1 MAQISAKYEQ
11 YNGSTPILVDFA
23 KKDGKG
29 NVIADTYLAVKN
41 YVLATS
47 TVAGTIKVGYTE
59 ESGSKKY
66 KVQLDESGNA
76 FVAVPWEDSEKA
88 TWTNVTGKP
97 FSSIGDGLKVSSDA
111 LTIDTS
117 KVAMLTDL
125 ANYLEVSTFNT
136 FIQTTAPATYVKISG
151 FKASYLDAN
160 NVAYKDDLTEFITK
174 DVNNLTN
181 YDTSD
186 TVDSKIATVKKN
198 NYTVVTTK
206 PETGEEGINYLVGTA
221 APYDWYI
228 YETAQGWMFMGKT
241 SLDLTGYVK
250 GSSLTSDKIVLGNSG
265 SNVKASNYSVVTS
278 IGTDNT
284 SIPTSAAINSSVD
297 TKLGNYQKKLSAGS
311 GISIDETSNTISSML
326 TFTDVEIG

>member
-1 MAQISAKYEQ
+1 MAQTTAKYAL
-11 YNGSTPILVDFA
+11 YNNTTPVLVDFA

-29 NVIADTYLAVKN
+29 NVISETYLFSKD
-41 YVLATS
+41 YVLATT
-47 TVAGTIKVGYTE
+47 TVAGTIKIGYTE

-66 KVQLDESGNA
+66 KVQLDENGNA

-97 FSSIGDGLKVSSDA
+97 FSSIGDGLKVSADA

-125 ANYLEVSTFNT
+125 ANYLEKSTFNT
-136 FIQTTAPATYVKISG
+136 FIGTTAPATYVAIKD
-151 FKASYLDAN
+151 FKTSYLDAN
-160 NVAYKDDLTEFITK
+160 NVAYKDDLTDFITK

-198 NYTVVTTK
+198 AYQVVASK
-206 PETGEEGINYLVGTA
+206 PTTGEEGITYLVGSS
-221 APYDWYI
+221 APYEMWI
-228 YETAQGWMFMGKT
+228 YETTGGWIDLGPT
-241 SLDLTGYVK
+241 TLDLSGYVK

-265 SNVKASNYSVVTS
+265 SSVKSSNYSVVTA
-278 IGTDNT
+278 IGSDNT
-284 SIPTSAAINSSVD
+284 SIPTSAAVNSSVD
-297 TKLGNYQKKLSAGS
+297 GKLGNYQKKLTAGA
-311 GISIDETSNTISSML
+311 GISIDETTNSISSLL